1 MQRDTLGGV
10 MSSLTNWFNNLSR
23 NTRILLVIAVCLF
36 TPVVSIAFTILF
48 GGISAAFNIIGFAF
62 SMLNW
67 KGVLFFVIVGMFF
80 AAKAGYNWIMSEEE
94 GIEEEDNSWDPFR

>member
-1 MQRDTLGGV
+1 LETLI
-10 MSSLTNWFNNLSR
+10 NWFRGLSR
-23 NTRILLVIAVCLF
+23 TAQITIIIAVGVF
-36 TPVVSIAFTILF
+36 TPAVSIAFSIIF
-48 GGISAAFNIIGFAF
+48 GGIGAVFSVIGFAL

-67 KGVLFFVIVGMFF
+67 KGVLFFIIVGMFF

>member
-1 MQRDTLGGV
+1 MQCDTLGGV
-10 MSSLTNWFNNLSR
+10 MSSLINWFRGLSR
-23 NTRILLVIAVCLF
+23 ATQITIIIAVGVF
-36 TPVVSIAFTILF
+36 TPAVSIAFSIIF
-48 GGISAAFNIIGFAF
+48 GGIGAVFSVIGFAL

-67 KGVLFFVIVGMFF
+67 KGVLFFIIVGMFF

>member
-1 MQRDTLGGV
+1 METLI
-10 MSSLTNWFNNLSR
+10 NWFRGLSR
-23 NTRILLVIAVCLF
+23 TAQITIIIAVGVF
-36 TPVVSIAFTILF
+36 TPAVSIAFSIIF
-48 GGISAAFNIIGFAF
+48 GGIGAVFSVIGFAL

-67 KGVLFFVIVGMFF
+67 KGVLFFIIVGMFF

>member
-1 MQRDTLGGV
+1 
-10 MSSLTNWFNNLSR
+10 MSSLINWFRGLSR
-23 NTRILLVIAVCLF
+23 ATQITIIIAVGVF
-36 TPVVSIAFTILF
+36 TPAVSIAFSIIF
-48 GGISAAFNIIGFAF
+48 GGIGAVFSVIGFAL

-67 KGVLFFVIVGMFF
+67 KGVLFFIIVGMFF